1 MSDAI
6 WFYEDNGERKGPVMA
21 EFLLGLH
28 ASGAVSEESLVW
40 RDGFADWLSFRESE
54 LFDSGSSQQDT
65 GAPPILPPAVHARPA
80 FVPREISFN
89 PSYEFGIR
97 KTLTQGW
104 QLMVSDFWPFV
115 GFFAIMAMIAGIV
128 SQLGFTMLFLWF
140 PLMVGYSWW
149 ALLRKRGQHSEMDL
163 LFEGFRRQFGPLA
176 LANLAVFGIAMLV
189 FGVIG
194 IACVGGCVGVV
205 SVMEGGGGESVPEPV
220 AIVLA
225 TLVIS
230 MLVIF
235 ALVPM
240 VIANQIGS
248 FAMLLIMD
256 GNLNAGEA
264 ISLGWKATKRHLI
277 KFVLLSL
284 VAMVLST
291 LGLIVVYVGVF
302 VTSAWLALGQIYIYE
317 EAFGD
322 AEVQPSIR

>member
-1 MSDAI
+1 
-6 WFYEDNGERKGPVMA
+6 
-21 EFLLGLH
+21 
-28 ASGAVSEESLVW
+28 
-40 RDGFADWLSFRESE
+40 
-54 LFDSGSSQQDT
+54 
-65 GAPPILPPAVHARPA
+65 
-80 FVPREISFN
+80 
-89 PSYEFGIR
+89 
-97 KTLTQGW
+97 
-104 QLMVSDFWPFV
+104 
-115 GFFAIMAMIAGIV
+115 
-128 SQLGFTMLFLWF
+128 
-140 PLMVGYSWW
+140 
-149 ALLRKRGQHSEMDL
+149 
-163 LFEGFRRQFGPLA
+163 
-176 LANLAVFGIAMLV
+176 
-189 FGVIG
+189 
-194 IACVGGCVGVV
+194 
-205 SVMEGGGGESVPEPV
+205 
-220 AIVLA
+220 
-225 TLVIS
+225 